1 MKFLSYLLFQVDEAR
16 RYIEDGRLEHLRLA
30 VLLLDNAAEIQMDRR
45 IKEDLQHDDVME
57 KLRGNVLSWA
67 TPDTVPDELRELV
80 AWVPLTHTKKA
91 RLDRLFDE
99 KVDYMVGRG
108 GHLDKGLAGP
118 LKYLHRYR
126 NEAYHRAKTRP
137 ETIRTAA
144 LILLELN
151 CQMMLTVSPGPRSS
165 SSSDDYSWITER
177 FHLRRNLFDID
188 LAAVVD
194 EFRSGLLPS
203 EEAVAG
209 TLADHL
215 HDRFLSLDDGFEF
228 IVDNSNVKDKEE
240 ALRDSQYYAEMER
253 TVNSP
258 QALDKRN
265 FVPKYLLRF
274 IDELEARID
283 QVRNAA
289 TRLEA
294 FGRFSEIERE
304 LEPIEEC
311 VNAMVWGIDEAIQL
325 QIDIA
330 RGK

>member
-1 MKFLSYLLFQVDEAR
+1 MKFLSYLLFQIDEAR

-80 AWVPLTHTKKA
+80 AWVPLTRAEKV
-91 RLDRLFDE
+91 RLDRLFNE

-118 LKYLHRYR
+118 LKHLHRYR

-177 FHLRRNLFDID
+177 FHLGRNLFDID
-188 LAAVVD
+188 LIAVVD

-203 EEAVAG
+203 DQAVAG

-215 HDRFLSLDDGFEF
+215 RDRFLNLDDGLEF

-240 ALRDSQYYAEMER
+240 ALRDGQYYAEMER
-253 TVNSP
+253 TMNP
-258 QALDKRN
+258 PHALDKRN
-265 FVPKYLLRF
+265 FVPKYFLRS
-274 IDELEARID
+274 IEELEAQVD
-283 QVRNAA
+283 QVRNAVS
-289 TRLEA
+289 RLEA
-294 FGRFSEIERE
+294 FGSFSTIERE
-304 LEPIEEC
+304 LEPVEEC